1 MRMML
6 MAAVV
11 AALTAPVAHAAE
23 INVFTPPLVRESG
36 LPKVVEAFE
45 KKTGTKVNLSTH
57 SMGSAIRDI
66 RAGPVAPDVIFLL
79 NNEMGTLAIARDVT
93 PPIPVGRVYMG
104 MAVLKSRPA
113 PDIST
118 MEKFTAVLK
127 ASKGVASSD
136 PGGNRGSVQANM
148 VADIVKDVGAVSTHP
163 ETLPGGPTTPNGP
176 AWLIAGHGDLTLQ
189 PLVQL
194 DTVPEVT
201 IVGKLPPELNAFLD
215 SSVAVSKRAANRKD
229 AEAFIKFALSE
240 EARPLW
246 KKNYELFW

>member
-1 MRMML
+1 ML
-6 MAAVV
+6 V
-11 AALTAPVAHAAE
+11 AALVAAVLAPAAAWAAE

-45 KKTGTKVNLSTH
+45 KKTGVKVNLSTH

-66 RAGPVAPDVIFLL
+66 RSGPVAPDVIFLL
-79 NNEMGTLAIARDVT
+79 NNEMGTLAISRDVKG
-93 PPIPVGRVYMG
+93 PHINVGRVYMG
-104 MAVLKSRPA
+104 MGVLKSRPA

-118 MEKFTAVLK
+118 MEKFAAVLK
-127 ASKGVASSD
+127 ASKGVAHSD

-148 VADIVKDVGAVSTHP
+148 VADILKEFGAVGTHP

-176 AWLIAGHGDLTLQ
+176 NWLIAGHGDMTLQ

-194 DTVPEVT
+194 DTVPEIT

-215 SSVAVSKRAANRKD
+215 SSVAVAKRAANPKD